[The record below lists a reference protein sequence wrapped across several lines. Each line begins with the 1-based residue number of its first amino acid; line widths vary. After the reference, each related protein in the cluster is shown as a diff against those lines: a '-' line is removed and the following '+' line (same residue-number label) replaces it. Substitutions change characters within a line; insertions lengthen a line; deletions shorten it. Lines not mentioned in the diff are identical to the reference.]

1 MLPPGMLLEPNLWV
15 DFCHI
20 SAKNFRLIVYLRPRF
35 VDGPCSFIRCRLI
48 SLNLICGTF
57 SLTRRFKWARPINL
71 INRTCKRSLVIYF
84 GFSFWS
90 RLWISRGTARG
101 MTSWWTKKVEI
112 ESNWWNGTV
121 QISHPAPVSL
131 YNKYIL
137 QIQIHKLI
145 IFAIVYVNFVIPYW
159 LIARELIGMQ
169 ANWL

>member
-1 MLPPGMLLEPNLWV
+1 MWSLTGEVEPKKFSSVSLSPV
-15 DFCHI
+15 DLDSC
-20 SAKNFRLIVYLRPRF
+20 S
-35 VDGPCSFIRCRLI
+35 PCSFIRYRLI

-57 SLTRRFKWARPINL
+57 SLTRLFKWARPINL

-84 GFSFWS
+84 GFAFWS
-90 RLWISRGTARG
+90 RLWFSRGARG
-101 MTSWWTKKVEI
+101 LTSWWTKKQVEI

-137 QIQIHKLI
+137 QIHKI
-145 IFAIVYVNFVIPYW
+145 IFSQLFTWNSKYHIRSEQGNW
-159 LIARELIGMQ
+159 LQQQ

>member
-1 MLPPGMLLEPNLWV
+1 MWSLTGEVKPRKFSSVSLSPV
-15 DFCHI
+15 DLDSC
-20 SAKNFRLIVYLRPRF
+20 S
-35 VDGPCSFIRCRLI
+35 PCSFIRYRLI

-57 SLTRRFKWARPINL
+57 SLTRLFKWARPINL

-84 GFSFWS
+84 GFAFWS
-90 RLWISRGTARG
+90 RLWFSRGARG
-101 MTSWWTKKVEI
+101 LTSWWTKKQVEI

-137 QIQIHKLI
+137 QIQIHKI

-159 LIARELIGMQ
+159 LTARELIAVQ